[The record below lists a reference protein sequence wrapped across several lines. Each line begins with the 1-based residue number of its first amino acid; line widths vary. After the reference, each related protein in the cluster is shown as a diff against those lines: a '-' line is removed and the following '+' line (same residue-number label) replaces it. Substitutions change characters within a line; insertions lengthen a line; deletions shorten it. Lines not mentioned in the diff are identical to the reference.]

1 MGPPEGGPIASHSA
15 TPAGR
20 KTHPE
25 REWFT
30 PAEYWDDIRPASTN
44 EGAVG
49 GEWSDE
55 VTCLVNMTDRGSR
68 TSRSRKGDSVTMYRD
83 IQDSRRETAP
93 VRSAGQRPSRV
104 PPPTAPRQQPRC
116 DPPRIER
123 VVERRPPVRE
133 RPRGA
138 AEWIDPDRTPRAPD
152 LRKVESERRVARSVA
167 ISSGSEDGEDSDWN
181 RVAYSRRSVLS
192 ESDEGARAE
201 SKRACEA
208 ASAGEQTL
216 RAVKLLKDWGLK
228 FSGEE
233 REDPE
238 EFLERIEEC
247 RKGAAVGDEGLL
259 NALPCVLTKV
269 AARWFRTMRLEPPSW
284 AGFRKA
290 FRHQFVT
297 EYDRE
302 DLLDD
307 LRRRT
312 QAKGEIIATYLAN
325 LYYIVS
331 RFKQPPSERHLVET
345 AY

>member
-1 MGPPEGGPIASHSA
+1 M
-15 TPAGR
+15 
-20 KTHPE
+20 
-25 REWFT
+25 
-30 PAEYWDDIRPASTN
+30 
-44 EGAVG
+44 
-49 GEWSDE
+49 
-55 VTCLVNMTDRGSR
+55 
-68 TSRSRKGDSVTMYRD
+68 
-83 IQDSRRETAP
+83 
-93 VRSAGQRPSRV
+93 
-104 PPPTAPRQQPRC
+104 
-116 DPPRIER
+116 
-123 VVERRPPVRE
+123 RE
-133 RPRGA
+133 RPRAA
-138 AEWIDPDRTPRAPD
+138 AEWIDPDRMRRAPD

-167 ISSGSEDGEDSDWN
+167 ISSGSKDGEDSDWN
-181 RVAYSRRSVLS
+181 RVAYLRRSVLS
-192 ESDEGARAE
+192 ESDEGARAQ
-201 SKRACEA
+201 SRRACEA

-259 NALPCVLTKV
+259 NALPCVLTKG

-312 QAKGEIIATYLAN
+312 QAKGEKIATYLAN
-325 LYYIVS
+325 LNYIVS
-331 RFKQPPSERHLVET
+331 RGDARRPGEVRASLGETEGAGHPLYSASSSREDVSAGCSLPGHRGPTQGRSGGREGSRERGCLPEAHEVEGEEGSEVDERKWMCLFPIE
-345 AY
+345 